1 MKRKDIAIAAYYET
15 AFSKKPERDVYDYA
29 AEAATGVLK
38 KAGLSKQDVDGLI
51 VTTALSGASEPMWS
65 ARINEALGLETRWLQ
80 TMDTGGT
87 APIAGISRA
96 ASAIRDGS
104 ADVVLFVAADA
115 PITESNENYMGY
127 RTNFEFPFGPMGPPG
142 LFGFLQKRYNH
153 QYGITVEQ
161 LAKVAVTQRR
171 HAQLNPN
178 ALLQGEMTVETYWD
192 SRMISDPIRL
202 LDCVMRCNGGDALV
216 ITSAERAREL
226 TPRPVYVTG
235 VGEVHNY
242 RASELL
248 ADVTDV
254 GMGKAG
260 RRALEEAGLSISD
273 IQTFQPYDDFVIAV
287 ILQLESLGFC
297 GVGEGG
303 RFVERTD
310 LSFQGDLPLNTG
322 GGQLS
327 TGQNGLAG
335 GAVNVIEAVR
345 QLQREGGARQ
355 VEKCDNALVTGI
367 GTVNYL
373 RNWHSSAVMV
383 LEV

>member
-1 MKRKDIAIAAYYET
+1 MKRKDVAIAAYYET

-226 TPRPVYVTG
+226 TPRPVYVAG

>member
-1 MKRKDIAIAAYYET
+1 MKRKDVAIAAYYET

-29 AEAATGVLK
+29 AEAATGVLE
-38 KAGLSKQDVDGLI
+38 KAGLTKQEVDGLM

-65 ARINEALGLETRWLQ
+65 GRINEALGLETRWLQ

-104 ADVVLFVAADA
+104 VDVVLFVAADA
-115 PITESNENYMGY
+115 PITASNENYMGY

-142 LFGFLQKRYNH
+142 LFGFLQKRYEH

-178 ALLQGEMTVETYWD
+178 ALLQGEMTVETYRD
-192 SRMISDPIRL
+192 SRVISDPIRL

-226 TPRPVYVTG
+226 TPRPVYVAG

-260 RRALEEAGLSISD
+260 RRALEEAELSISD

>member
-1 MKRKDIAIAAYYET
+1 M
-15 AFSKKPERDVYDYA
+15 
-29 AEAATGVLK
+29 
-38 KAGLSKQDVDGLI
+38 
-51 VTTALSGASEPMWS
+51 
-65 ARINEALGLETRWLQ
+65 
-80 TMDTGGT
+80 
-87 APIAGISRA
+87 IAGISRA
-96 ASAIRDGS
+96 ASAIRDGR
-104 ADVVLFVAADA
+104 AEVILFVAADA
-115 PITESNENYMGY
+115 PITESNENYRGY

-142 LFGFLQKRYNH
+142 LFGFLQKRYEH
-153 QYGITVEQ
+153 EYGITVEQ
-161 LAKVAVTQRR
+161 LAKVAITQRR

-178 ALLQGEMTVETYWD
+178 ALLQGEMTVETYRD
-192 SRMISDPIRL
+192 SRVISDPIRL

-216 ITSAERAREL
+216 ITSADRAREM

-242 RASELL
+242 RASEPL

-254 GMGKAG
+254 GMGTAG
-260 RRALEEAGLSISD
+260 RRALEEAELSISD
-273 IQTFQPYDDFVIAV
+273 IQTFQPYDDFVIAI

-310 LSFQGDLPLNTG
+310 LSFTGDLPLNTG

-327 TGQNGLAG
+327 MGQNGLAG

-345 QLQREGGARQ
+345 QLQGEGGDRQ
-355 VEKCDNALVTGI
+355 VEKCENALVTGI

>member
-226 TPRPVYVTG
+226 TPRPVYVAG

-303 RFVERTD
+303 RFVEQTD

>member
-260 RRALEEAGLSISD
+260 RRALEEAELSISD

-303 RFVERTD
+303 RFVEQTD

-345 QLQREGGARQ
+345 QLQREGEARQ